1 MSRSLTEIKA
11 DVKETREAISAV
23 ANDDGALAEL
33 CLTERH
39 GDETPWCDGQCLL
52 WLASMTGDKRSTV
65 LPLTSRRR
73 CMHGQPSSGPCP
85 GGFDPRG

>member
-1 MSRSLTEIKA
+1 MTCRSLTEIKA

-39 GDETPWCDGQCLL
+39 GDETPWCGRAQL
-52 WLASMTGDKRSTV
+52 V
-65 LPLTSRRR
+65 LDVL
-73 CMHGQPSSGPCP
+73 H
-85 GGFDPRG
+85 

>member
-1 MSRSLTEIKA
+1 MTNPPEAASSLCRLLVDVRGPVPPAMLLTCTVRSLTEIKA

-39 GDETPWCDGQCLL
+39 GSDMPWC
-52 WLASMTGDKRSTV
+52 
-65 LPLTSRRR
+65 
-73 CMHGQPSSGPCP
+73 GPCSRKHTV
-85 GGFDPRG
+85 GD